1 MNNLNTLYVVSPEII
16 TLYLYQNLHMKRI
29 FLPVLLSISVVFSHA
44 QVLKKYAI
52 SNSGCSVYML
62 CDPGK
67 FDEDL
72 SEDSSKVYTAE
83 CIKDDISYGIICA
96 KLLHSVDDLSAAED
110 VAISYLDY
118 LKLEFEI
125 ETAAGYGKGHRL
137 NNNENTRGIIDYWKD
152 NKKVNWK
159 ITAWTD
165 GKFICVLYANSM
177 KDLPEEKVNVFLNSL
192 RLPGM

>member
-1 MNNLNTLYVVSPEII
+1 
-16 TLYLYQNLHMKRI
+16 MKRLL
-29 FLPVLLSISVVFSHA
+29 LPVLLSICTLFCKA
-44 QVLKKYAI
+44 QALKKYPI

-67 FDEDL
+67 FDEEL

-83 CIKDDISYGIICA
+83 CVKDDIRYGIICA
-96 KLLHSVDDLSAAED
+96 KLLHEVNDLSDAEE
-110 VAISYLDY
+110 VTISYLDY

-125 ETAAGYGKGHRL
+125 ETAAGYGKGHQL

-152 NKKVNWK
+152 NKNVNWK
-159 ITAWTD
+159 IKAWTD
-165 GKFICVLYANSM
+165 GKFICVLYANS
-177 KDLPEEKVNVFLNSL
+177 KKELPEEKVNIFLDGL